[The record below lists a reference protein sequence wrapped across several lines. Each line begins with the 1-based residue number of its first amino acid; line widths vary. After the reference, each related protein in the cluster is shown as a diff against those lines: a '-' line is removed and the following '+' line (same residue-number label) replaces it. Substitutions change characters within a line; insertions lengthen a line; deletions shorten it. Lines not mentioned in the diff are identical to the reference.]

1 MAFAIQLTL
10 ETFYAVS
17 GFLQARQLISLI
29 KFSAG
34 FSQFGLADFSG
45 GLDSLSDKRFAV
57 VERNQ

>member
-10 ETFYAVS
+10 ETFMQ
-17 GFLQARQLISLI
+17 FQAFCKLSLI

-34 FSQFGLADFSG
+34 FSQFGLTDFSES
-45 GLDSLSDKRFAV
+45 LDSLSDKRFAV